1 MRDTIQHDW
10 QYHSL
15 MLASVKDSD
24 HFVRSCMVYSRMS
37 IGSVIDVGSDNLTI
51 TYYYVPAAKRDYI
64 IDSTVSNVT
73 PRNSGAMCK
82 ALHLLSNIFNKTK
95 RLMIYKRKRAK
106 GGGIAS

>member
-1 MRDTIQHDW
+1 MRDTIQQDW
-10 QYHSL
+10 QYNSL

-24 HFVRSCMVYSRMS
+24 HFIRSCMVYSRMS
-37 IGSVIDVGSDNLTI
+37 IGSVIDVGSSSLTI

-64 IDSTVSNVT
+64 VDNTVSSVT

>member
-1 MRDTIQHDW
+1 
-10 QYHSL
+10 
-15 MLASVKDSD
+15 
-24 HFVRSCMVYSRMS
+24 MS